1 MGLMKANKSIIS
13 RYYCPRS
20 GCKVLGCLMHNPS
33 LVNSKTYKLDSSYF
47 LNKNHKLLFETI
59 KALADRGMNEIT
71 LGDIENYMY
80 ANSTLA
86 YNRFFEIGD
95 ESDWIIALI
104 EDANLT
110 NYEYYHGIVQKY
122 AYLRDMISIGFDVSD
137 ILDETEI
144 EGAFLEQQRQ
154 DFYKMDL
161 NSIIKH
167 YTSKMSEIR
176 GSYTRRGVEN
186 SRKAGEG
193 VDELIETFKQ
203 APEYGWRTI
212 SPILDTLIRG
222 ARRRAFS
229 VISKDSGVGRD

>member
-20 GCKVLGCLMHNPS
+20 SCKVLGCLMHNPS
-33 LVNSKTYKLDSSYF
+33 LVNSKTYKLEASYF

-59 KALADRGMNEIT
+59 KALADRGLNEVT
-71 LGDIENYMY
+71 LGDVENYMY

-86 YNRFFEIGD
+86 YNRFFEVGD
-95 ESDWIIALI
+95 ESEWIISLI
-104 EDANLT
+104 EDANLA
-110 NYEYYHGIVQKY
+110 NYEYYHGIIQKY

-144 EGAFLEQQRQ
+144 EGSFLEQQRQ

-186 SRKAGEG
+186 SRKSGEN
-193 VDELIETFKQ
+193 VDELLESYKQ

-212 SPILDTLIRG
+212 SPMLDTLIRG
-222 ARRRAFS
+222 ARRKAFS